1 MNVAIRPQH
10 PGLQSGFTS
19 GLQVSFTPLPP
30 LADLAVLWRD
40 LEDRADGSFFNS
52 WSWIGP
58 WLGTYAAEAQACA
71 CMGLLSVRAG
81 ERVVALALLGKRQ
94 RPWHRGGAN
103 ALFLHQTGRDDDT
116 AAFIEYN
123 GFLADRAVAGEAT
136 AALVNFIDNTPIF
149 AEGPWKLGSFTVAGA
164 DAAVTAALTASKLR
178 HCVTRAAQCPW
189 IDLCVQPEG
198 LDGYLSRLSANTRG
212 QIRRSMRLYEA
223 KGPLNLTSAPD
234 HPTARAYMRDLR
246 GLHEET
252 WTRRGSGLGAFSHPA
267 FAYFTAALVEIGLGE
282 GHVDVLRVSAG
293 EDTVGLLLNFAHAG
307 HVYAYQSGLDYGAD
321 NRLKPGLVTHALAV
335 AHYRARGMKAYH
347 FMAGDSRYKT
357 SLGTEVEV
365 LSWLTC
371 HRDTMAERV
380 FSVLRHIKQTA
391 AGLFMV

>member
-1 MNVAIRPQH
+1 MNIAIRPQH
-10 PGLQSGFTS
+10 PGLQAGFTP

-40 LEDRADGSFFNS
+40 LEDRANGSFFNS

-71 CMGLLSVRAG
+71 SIGLLSVSAG
-81 ERVVALALLGKRQ
+81 ESVVAVALLGRRA

-123 GFLADRAVAGEAT
+123 GFLADRAVAREAT
-136 AALVNFIDNTPIF
+136 AALVSYMATAPIF

-164 DAAVTAALTASKLR
+164 DAPLTSALTAGSLR

-189 IDLCVQPEG
+189 IDLRAQPEG
-198 LDGYLSRLSANTRG
+198 LDGYLGRLSANTRG
-212 QIRRSMRLYEA
+212 QIRRSVRLYEA
-223 KGPLNLTSAPD
+223 QGPLRLTSAPD
-234 HPTARAYMRDLR
+234 HPTARASMRELR
-246 GLHEET
+246 RLHEET
-252 WTRRGSGLGAFSHPA
+252 WTRRGSGLGAFSHPM
-267 FAYFTAALVEIGLGE
+267 FAYFTAALVETGLGE
-282 GHVDVLRVSAG
+282 GRVDVLRVSAG
-293 EDTVGLLLNFAHAG
+293 DETVGLLLNFVHAG
-307 HVYAYQSGLDYGAD
+307 HVYAYQSGLGYAVD

-371 HRDTMAERV
+371 HRDTMIERV
-380 FSVLRHIKQTA
+380 LGLLRYIKQTT